1 MIEEPLTKYT
11 FVVKNE
17 ELIHIYQSVT
27 YSITDLTNAYLEMK
41 RKTVL
46 ITLKSCFKVD
56 WTKYLTIQPV
66 LSWMNWIINRYE
78 LKLLP

>member
-17 ELIHIYQSVT
+17 ELIHIYQSVNL
-27 YSITDLTNAYLEMK
+27 SITELTSAYLEMK

-46 ITLKSCFKVD
+46 VILKRCFQVD
-56 WTKYLTIQPV
+56 WTKYMTLQPV
-66 LSWMNWIINRYE
+66 LY
-78 LKLLP
+78 